1 MEVISVILILVWVF
15 FFFAVVHNWM
25 NLIDL
30 IRLKKY
36 LLAVLLSIS
45 LSVIGAVTLSIPFLF
60 FDKTLIT
67 IILLCIFIPTSIIQI
82 TRPLHKLQHIP
93 DRIFKKP
100 RRIGKPIIHTN
111 TKVTQTNLDS
121 KNE

>member
-1 MEVISVILILVWVF
+1 MEVISVILVLVWVF

-25 NLIDL
+25 NLIGL

-36 LLAVLLSIS
+36 LLAFLLSIS

-67 IILLCIFIPTSIIQI
+67 IILLCIFIPASIIQI
-82 TRPLHKLQHIP
+82 TRPLYKLQHIP
-93 DRIFKKP
+93 DRMFRKP
-100 RRIGKPIIHTN
+100 LKNKKPIIHTN
-111 TKVTQTNLDS
+111 TQTDS
-121 KNE
+121 DSEKNKL